1 MDSAGPY
8 RRIGIVGTG
17 RVAGALALALMRHST
32 APLMIWGRDP
42 VRRDAL
48 GAATTGSQSAHDLAA
63 IAQQCDLILIAVS
76 DDAIAGVVTD
86 LAICLPDGAAP
97 FILHLSG
104 RSGAAL
110 LAPLQQ
116 QGALTAAV
124 HPAMTFTGDPAQEV
138 ARMTGAT
145 FVITA
150 DNDPAIAAARDLV
163 ARLGGVAEQVGEG
176 QRALYHAALC
186 HAANH
191 LVTLIAG
198 SRDALA
204 AAGIADPAA
213 LLGPLVRAAMD
224 NSLDRGMA
232 ALSGPLLRGDGETI
246 GRHLAALRADQP
258 HLLPAYGA
266 MARATLDAL
275 DEHGQSVSLSLRTM
289 LD

>member
-1 MDSAGPY
+1 MDSACPY
-8 RRIGIVGTG
+8 RRIGIIGTG
-17 RVAGALALALMRHST
+17 RVAGALALALVRHSA
-32 APLMIWGRDP
+32 APLLVWGRDP

-48 GAATTGSQSAHDLAA
+48 VAATGDSRAATDLAGVA
-63 IAQQCDLILIAVS
+63 RQCDLILIAVS

-86 LAICLPDGAAP
+86 LAACLPDDAAP

-116 QGALTAAV
+116 YGAMTAAM
-124 HPAMTFTGDPAQEV
+124 HPAMTFTGDPSQEV
-138 ARMTGAT
+138 ARMVGAT
-145 FVITA
+145 FVVTA
-150 DNDPAIAAARDLV
+150 DNGPAIAAAEDLV
-163 ARLGGVAEQVGEG
+163 ALLGGTAEQVAEG

-204 AAGIADPAA
+204 AAGVADPAT
-213 LLGPLVRAAMD
+213 LLGPLVRAALE

-232 ALSGPLLRGDGETI
+232 ALSGPLLRGDADSI
-246 GRHLAALRADQP
+246 GRHLTALAKDQP
-258 HLLPAYGA
+258 QLLPAYRA
-266 MARATLDAL
+266 MAGATLAAL
-275 DEHGQSVSLSLRTM
+275 EKDGRSVSLSLRSM
-289 LD
+289 FE